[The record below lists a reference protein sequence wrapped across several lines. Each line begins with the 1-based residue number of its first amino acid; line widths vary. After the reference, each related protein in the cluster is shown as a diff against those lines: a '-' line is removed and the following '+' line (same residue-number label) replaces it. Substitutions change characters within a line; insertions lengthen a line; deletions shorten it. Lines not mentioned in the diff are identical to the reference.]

1 MPEVEL
7 AFDLGILADA
17 GLDTSTV
24 ALDWFIVAWITS
36 GSRGWV
42 KKAQQLLDE
51 VVGKDRLPNFEDR
64 PKLAY
69 IDAIGEFLL
78 FLFKQWARSHMT

>member
-17 GLDTSTV
+17 GLDTSSV

-36 GSRGWV
+36 GSQGWV
-42 KKAQQLLDE
+42 KKAQLLLDG
-51 VVGKDRLPNFEDR
+51 VVGKDRLPSFEDR

-69 IDAIGEFLL
+69 VDDIGEFHLSC
-78 FLFKQWARSHMT
+78 FE